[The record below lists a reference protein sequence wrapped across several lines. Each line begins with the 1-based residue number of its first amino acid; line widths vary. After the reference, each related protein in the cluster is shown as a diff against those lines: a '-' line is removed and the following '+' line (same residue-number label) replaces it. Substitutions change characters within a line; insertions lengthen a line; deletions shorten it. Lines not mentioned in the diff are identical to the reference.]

1 MTGKTVLFYND
12 SEVFGGHEIMTV
24 RFMAGL
30 QELGWNVQ
38 GLHHVATFR
47 DHLPQAVKLTAL
59 PFHTKT
65 RSLGMPGGGGQIG
78 HIRRLMETAQAD
90 LVVVSQGYAE
100 SGVRGL
106 LAARAAKLP
115 CVSYIPF
122 GNNNTELNNRFA
134 LPRDLICK
142 LIYRLPGAYITI
154 SPHQARLL
162 ARFTRPRQA
171 IHVIGNPADFDFP
184 PPAGDVRF
192 PADGPL
198 EIGVVG
204 RLVFKQKNQGVLVPM
219 LKALGDRRPVRIH
232 VIGDGPDRSRLEAE
246 IRAAGMEARIVLHG
260 WMQKPQLVPFLLEKV
275 DLMLIPSLYE
285 GLPLIL
291 LETLHL
297 NKPFLISDLGLLEDY
312 DVPMAWRFDPQRPE
326 QIAQRILDL
335 GNHFDAVAYRSLRN
349 EVTARHGM
357 DRFRADLARVF
368 DDLGQWA
375 KQGHQRS

>member
-1 MTGKTVLFYND
+1 MTAKRVLFYND

-30 QELGWNVQ
+30 ADLGWQVG
-38 GLHHVATFR
+38 GLHHTPAFR
-47 DHLPQAVKLTAL
+47 EHLPESVALTPL

-65 RSLGMPGGGGQIG
+65 KGLCMADGGWQVS
-78 HIRRLMETAQAD
+78 HARRLMEAAAPD
-90 LVVVSQGYAE
+90 LVVVAQGYAE

-106 LAARAAKLP
+106 LAARAAGLP

-134 LPRDLICK
+134 LPRDLLCK

-162 ARFTRPRQA
+162 ARFTRRDQA
-171 IHVIGNPADFDFP
+171 IHVIGNPADFDFAP
-184 PPAGDVRF
+184 PEGDVVF
-192 PADGPL
+192 PGEGPL
-198 EIGVVG
+198 DIAVVG
-204 RLVFKQKNQGVLVPM
+204 RLVFKQKNQGVLVP
-219 LKALGDRRPVRIH
+219 LVQALAGRREVRIH
-232 VIGDGPDRSRLEAE
+232 VVGDGPDRDRLEGE
-246 IRAAGMEARIVLHG
+246 IRAAGMEDRILLHG
-260 WMQKPQLVPFLLEKV
+260 WMQKPQLVPFLTEQV

-312 DVPMAWRFDPQRPE
+312 PVPSPWRFDPRQPG
-326 QIAQRILDL
+326 QIAERILAL
-335 GNHFDAVAYRSLRN
+335 GRDFDTAAYRHLRD
-349 EVTARHGM
+349 EVNARHGM
-357 DRFRADLARVF
+357 DRFRADLSRVF
-368 DDLGQWA
+368 DGLHDWA
-375 KQGHQRS
+375 GHQRS